1 MDADCRQRYLVTAV
15 FSLSAARH
23 NSSVDQEIPQ
33 WTVSAVR
40 CASSRNSSE
49 KSGNA
54 NVEGSIVKEEGIVEH
69 RTEQF
74 RPMARQKKKAQS
86 NQSSR
91 QFSKQNNNYNDSST
105 TVTQDAKVKKKLDD
119 ASIEQRRK

>member
-23 NSSVDQEIPQ
+23 NSSTKRSPNG
-33 WTVSAVR
+33 R
-40 CASSRNSSE
+40 
-49 KSGNA
+49 GNA